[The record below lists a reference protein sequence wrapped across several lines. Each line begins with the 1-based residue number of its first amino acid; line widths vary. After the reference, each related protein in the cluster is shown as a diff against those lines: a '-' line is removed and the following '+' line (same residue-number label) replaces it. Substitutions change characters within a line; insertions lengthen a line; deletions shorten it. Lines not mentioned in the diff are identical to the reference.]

1 MGGLSFDRA
10 NTWSKRVAVAAALVL
25 PPLVEGWADEP
36 ARPTLKPLRQDED
49 WSVLCDPAFR
59 TGLIDQVKCIP
70 LTLDRSAWLT
80 LGGEVRESYQYTHN
94 PAWGDDPQDDD
105 GVFLQ
110 RYALFGDL
118 RLGPSVRLFGEL
130 FSALEDGRAGP
141 TSPVDENRLD
151 VQQAFVELSTPLPA
165 TSQGMLRGGR
175 QELRYG
181 SGRLVDF
188 REGTNVR
195 RKFDGALGRLSRGD
209 WRLDVIAARPADDDP
224 GVFDDGTNGSQA
236 LWGAYATGRS
246 PGWLP
251 FGSSLDLY
259 YLGYR
264 NDDATYDQG
273 SAPETR
279 QTLGARFW
287 GDNAGWD
294 WNWELIGQAGEF
306 GHGDIRAWSVASDT
320 GYTWREAALTPRV
333 GLSANIASG
342 DTDPNDA
349 DLETFNPL
357 YPRGNYFSELALLG
371 PRNFYNLHPFLTVNP
386 TDRITVTSDVDFFW
400 RLRTEDG
407 IYSPSGQLLRSGAGS
422 NAHYV
427 GTEISLNTSWQATD
441 RLNLTAIY
449 AHFFPGRF
457 IEETGSS
464 KPIDY
469 VELTLRFQF

>member
-1 MGGLSFDRA
+1 M
-10 NTWSKRVAVAAALVL
+10 AAALVL

-110 RYALFGDL
+110 RYRLLGDL

-130 FSALEDGRAGP
+130 YSALEDGRAGP
-141 TSPVDENRLD
+141 TSPVDENQLD
-151 VQQAFVELSTPLPA
+151 VQQAFVELSTPLPDD
-165 TSQGMLRGGR
+165 SQGMLRGGR

-181 SGRLVDF
+181 TGRLVDF

-195 RKFDGALGRLSRGD
+195 RKFDGGLGRLSRGD
-209 WRLDVIAARPADDDP
+209 WRLDVLAARPADDDP

-294 WNWELIGQAGEF
+294 WNWEG
-306 GHGDIRAWSVASDT
+306 V
-320 GYTWREAALTPRV
+320 V
-333 GLSANIASG
+333 V
-342 DTDPNDA
+342 DPC
-349 DLETFNPL
+349 
-357 YPRGNYFSELALLG
+357 
-371 PRNFYNLHPFLTVNP
+371 
-386 TDRITVTSDVDFFW
+386 
-400 RLRTEDG
+400 G
-407 IYSPSGQLLRSGAGS
+407 I
-422 NAHYV
+422 
-427 GTEISLNTSWQATD
+427 
-441 RLNLTAIY
+441 
-449 AHFFPGRF
+449 
-457 IEETGSS
+457 
-464 KPIDY
+464 
-469 VELTLRFQF
+469 